1 MKRLRS
7 CLTSQRFW
15 RWEMLLST
23 IMIVVACFS
32 PQVSNPALPTP
43 GVFYQGRMAFLLIP
57 FNSLWNLGQAT
68 SLLHAVKIVFQNVL
82 KLFLLYPL
90 VFGLLMVRPSLRS
103 VQSVI
108 MLGFTLSLSIELT
121 QLALDCLWDFNR
133 VFELDD
139 LLTNTFGAYLAYRT
153 YLFLE
158 KRKVVSE
165 EP

>member
-1 MKRLRS
+1 
-7 CLTSQRFW
+7 
-15 RWEMLLST
+15 
-23 IMIVVACFS
+23 
-32 PQVSNPALPTP
+32 
-43 GVFYQGRMAFLLIP
+43 MAFLLIP

>member
-1 MKRLRS
+1 MRGLRDCWRS
-7 CLTSQRFW
+7 RRFW
-15 RWEMLLST
+15 HWEILLYT
-23 IMIVVACFS
+23 LVIVVVCFS

-43 GVFYQGRMAFLLIP
+43 GVFYQGRLAFLLVP
-57 FNSLWNLGQAT
+57 FNSLGNLGQAT

-82 KLFLLYPL
+82 NIFLLYPL
-90 VFGLLMVRPSLRS
+90 VLGLLMVKPSLRS
-103 VQSVI
+103 VQVVLL
-108 MLGFTLSLSIELT
+108 LGFALSLSIELT
-121 QLALDCLWDFNR
+121 QLLLDYLWNFNR

-158 KRKVVSE
+158 KRKMVSD